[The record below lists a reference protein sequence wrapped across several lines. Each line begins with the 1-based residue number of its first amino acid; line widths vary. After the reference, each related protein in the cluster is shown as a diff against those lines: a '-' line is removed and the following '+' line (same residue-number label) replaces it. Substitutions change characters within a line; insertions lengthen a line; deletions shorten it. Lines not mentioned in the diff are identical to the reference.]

1 MEVDNWQIDINA
13 TESSTK
19 EASELEKLWT
29 ATAEAAGGS
38 ITVRLWKWH
47 QERTIKQFVCTWSHY
62 ILDFFGGNLCRNCG
76 ATHTQHDRR
85 RYRFSQQGTMAS
97 NSDVLILIWASSD
110 SQCTLDRQS
119 QMKPKKKYD
128 THTVFFAMLPQMRL
142 SNTCRRIKKQDGR
155 SAARRRKTVS
165 LRWSSADGS
174 YSFWIV
180 EKKSGDGMFYTTTR
194 LKNGNQQLRLPG
206 HKLHPRAPRSFIDPS
221 VSHAESHSLAASELF
236 YFFLVLLL

>member
-1 MEVDNWQIDINA
+1 MIALYFGLFWGESVSQLWSDSYPTWQ
-13 TESSTK
+13 E
-19 EASELEKLWT
+19 
-29 ATAEAAGGS
+29 
-38 ITVRLWKWH
+38 
-47 QERTIKQFVCTWSHY
+47 TIQVF
-62 ILDFFGGNLCRNCG
+62 
-76 ATHTQHDRR
+76 
-85 RYRFSQQGTMAS
+85 QQGTMTS
-97 NSDVLILIWASSD
+97 NLEVLILIWASSD

-128 THTVFFAMLPQMRL
+128 THTFFFAMLPQMRL

-180 EKKSGDGMFYTTTR
+180 ERKSGDGMFYTTTR

>member
-19 EASELEKLWT
+19 DASELEKLWT
-29 ATAEAAGGS
+29 ATEEAAGGS

-62 ILDFFGGNLCRNCG
+62 ILDFLGGNLCRNCG

-85 RYRFSQQGTMAS
+85 RYRFSQQGTVAS

-128 THTVFFAMLPQMRL
+128 THTFFFCNAPSNEVIKHL
-142 SNTCRRIKKQDGR
+142 SQDQKTGWQECCSVSENCVPPVIISWR
-155 SAARRRKTVS
+155 VIFFLNRRKKVWWRDVLHNNTIEK
-165 LRWSSADGS
+165 WEPTTASA
-174 YSFWIV
+174 
-180 EKKSGDGMFYTTTR
+180 R
-194 LKNGNQQLRLPG
+194 P
-206 HKLHPRAPRSFIDPS
+206 
-221 VSHAESHSLAASELF
+221 
-236 YFFLVLLL
+236 

>member
-19 EASELEKLWT
+19 DASELEKLWT
-29 ATAEAAGGS
+29 ATEEAAGGS

-62 ILDFFGGNLCRNCG
+62 ILDFLGGNLCRNCG

-85 RYRFSQQGTMAS
+85 RYRFSSRAPWLQTQMC
-97 NSDVLILIWASSD
+97 WFSSEPLQTPSAHWTD
-110 SQCTLDRQS
+110 RAKWSQ
-119 QMKPKKKYD
+119 KKNMI
-128 THTVFFAMLPQMRL
+128 HTRFFFAMPPQMRL

-155 SAARRRKTVS
+155 SAARCRKTVS

-236 YFFLVLLL
+236 VLLL